1 MPTFEKRV
9 IPYTQTGLFNK
20 LMVDYLQQAA
30 AVQDFYHRPDRL
42 ESYVDQ
48 IQEKSENYSDFH
60 RQTLV
65 AALEVQY
72 QGFELTEAVQTNLT
86 ALRESHTFT
95 VTTGHQL
102 SLFTGPLYFIYKIVS
117 AINSTKAL
125 RAQYPDYQF
134 VPVYWMATEDHDFE
148 EISSLVTTKGKLKWQ
163 KQAQGAVGRLD
174 TAGLEQIAK
183 LLETEFHTGKNAQE
197 IAALFTKVYLQ
208 ATNLAAATRL
218 LVHTLFGD
226 TGLIIVD
233 GDDRAL
239 KQLFVPFAERELFEQ
254 FSFKAVSETNEKLKA
269 YSVQVNPR
277 EINLFYLTD
286 GLRSRIVKEDAL
298 FRVLDTEFIFT
309 ENELRKE
316 LHEFPERFSPNV
328 ILRPLYEE
336 VILPNLVYIGGAG
349 ELAYWLQLK
358 SMFAD
363 VGVCFPILKLR
374 NAALI
379 LHRKDFQKMQ
389 RLQLETGD
397 LLSSV
402 TDLSNRIAIQSA
414 DFPLS
419 LESEKS
425 TVENTFA
432 RLEALIS
439 KTDKSFAGAV
449 SAQKKKQLNGLDKL
463 EKRLL
468 LAQKRKSAD
477 EIARALALR
486 QFVFPFNKFQERIL
500 NFSVFYGEFGPAFIE
515 TLLQEFE
522 PFKAELTVLIADS

>member
-9 IPYTQTGLFNK
+9 IPYTETGLFNK
-20 LMVDYLQQAA
+20 LMVDYLQQAT

-42 ESYVDQ
+42 ESYADQ
-48 IQEKSENYSDFH
+48 IREKSENYSDFH

-65 AALEVQY
+65 TALETQY
-72 QGFELTEAVQTNLT
+72 QGFELTEAVRTNLT

-117 AINSTKAL
+117 AINSAKAL
-125 RAQYPDYQF
+125 RIEYPDYQF

-183 LLETEFHTGKNAQE
+183 LLESEFNTGKNAQE
-197 IAALFTKVYLQ
+197 IAALFKKVYLQ
-208 ATNLAAATRL
+208 ATNLAAATRI
-218 LVHTLFGD
+218 LVNTLFGD

-239 KQLFVPFAERELFEQ
+239 KQIFVPFVKRELFEQ
-254 FSFKAVSETNEKLKA
+254 FSFKAVSQTNEKLKSYA
-269 YSVQVNPR
+269 VQVNPR
-277 EINLFYLTD
+277 EINLFYLTS
-286 GLRSRIVKEDAL
+286 GLRNRIVKEDQH
-298 FRVLDTEFIFT
+298 FRVVDTDIFFS
-309 ENELRKE
+309 ESELQNELQDY
-316 LHEFPERFSPNV
+316 PERFSPNV

-358 SMFAD
+358 SMFEDA
-363 VGVCFPILKLR
+363 GVTFPILKLR
-374 NAALI
+374 NAAVI
-379 LHRKDFQKMQ
+379 LQRKQFQKME
-389 RLQLETGD
+389 RLQLDIND
-397 LLSSV
+397 LLRSV
-402 TDLSNRIAIQSA
+402 TDLSNRVAIQSA

-419 LESEKS
+419 LDRERAVVES
-425 TVENTFA
+425 TFA
-432 RLEALIS
+432 YLEGLIAR
-439 KTDKSFAGAV
+439 TDKSFAGAV
-449 SAQKKKQLNGLDKL
+449 AAQKKKQLNGLDKL

-477 EIARALALR
+477 EIVRALALR
-486 QFVFPFNKFQERIL
+486 QFVFPFNQFQERIL
-500 NFSVFYGEFGPAFIE
+500 NFSVFYAEFGAAFID

-522 PFKAELTVLIADS
+522 PFKSELAVFIADS